1 MHLMS
6 SLVKVLAW
14 SLFTIFIVLVFIG
27 GFFIY
32 KVKYGFPVRF
42 ETVKPDIEFPTDR
55 KVNVLLFSKT
65 TGFRHDASIDAGKKA
80 FSEMAVKNDW
90 FLYETE
96 AGGVFNEEQLP
107 KFDVVIFNNST
118 GRVLND
124 EQQQLLENYVENGGM
139 LLGIHGAGD
148 DSHRWEWYEKNLIG
162 AKFSHHPIKN
172 QIQETDL
179 FLDPDVSPSLKQD
192 LPATWTHAD
201 EWYVFFSNPRIQ
213 GFRIIYT
220 IDGEKIDPNGN
231 IFLIR
236 NKNFGM
242 GKDHPVAWYKKIR
255 KGKTFYTSIGH
266 DASAWEQD
274 AFIQMLENAVKWSV
288 E

>member
-1 MHLMS
+1 MS

>member
-1 MHLMS
+1 MG
-6 SLVKVLAW
+6 KYIKILAW
-14 SLFTIFIVLVFIG
+14 IFFSMFIVIVFIG

-42 ETVKPDIEFPTDR
+42 ETVAPEIDFPLE
-55 KVNVLLFSKT
+55 KKIAVLLFSKT
-65 TGFRHDASIDAGKKA
+65 TGFRHDASIEAGKQA
-80 FSEMAVKNDW
+80 FSKMASANNW

-96 AGGVFNEEQLP
+96 SGGVFNKDQLS
-107 KFDVVIFNNST
+107 KFDVVVFNNST

-124 EQQQLLENYVENGGM
+124 EQQQLLENFVENGGM

-148 DSHRWEWYEKNLIG
+148 DSHRWDWYEKNLIG

-179 FLDPDVSPSLKQD
+179 FLEADVAPALKRD
-192 LPATWTHAD
+192 LPDTWTHAD

-231 IFLIR
+231 ILWIK

-242 GKDHPVAWYKKIR
+242 GEDHPVAWHKNVGN
-255 KGKTFYTSIGH
+255 GKTFYTSIGH
-266 DASAWEQD
+266 DASAWEQET
-274 AFIQMLENAVKWSV
+274 FLQMLENAVNWSV

>member
-1 MHLMS
+1 M
-6 SLVKVLAW
+6 AW
-14 SLFTIFIVLVFIG
+14 TVFSLFIALVFIG
-27 GFFIY
+27 GFLIY

-42 ETVKPDIEFPTDR
+42 ETLIPEIEFPKER
-55 KVNVLLFSKT
+55 KIKVLLFSKT

-124 EQQQLLENYVENGGM
+124 EQQQLLENYVEEGGM

-148 DSHRWEWYEKNLIG
+148 DSHRWDWYEENLIG

-179 FLDPDVSPSLKQD
+179 FLEPDISPSLKKG
-192 LPATWTHAD
+192 LPDTWAHAD

-213 GFRIIYT
+213 GFRIVYT
-220 IDGEKIDPNGN
+220 IDGEKIDPDGN
-231 IFLIR
+231 FFLIR
-236 NKNFGM
+236 SKNFGM
-242 GKDHPVAWYKKIR
+242 GKDHPVAWYKNIV

-266 DASAWEQD
+266 DASAWEHD

>member
-1 MHLMS
+1 M
-6 SLVKVLAW
+6 KKFIKIFAW
-14 SLFTIFIVLVFIG
+14 AVFSTFIILVFIG
-27 GFFIY
+27 SFLIY

-42 ETVKPDIEFPTDR
+42 ETVMPDIEFPTDR

-65 TGFRHDASIDAGKKA
+65 TGFRHDASIDAGKEA
-80 FSEMAVKNDW
+80 FAVMAVKDDW

-96 AGGVFNEEQLP
+96 SGGVFNEEQLS

-124 EQQQLLENYVENGGM
+124 KQQQVLENYVENGGM

-148 DSHRWEWYEKNLIG
+148 DSHRWEWYEQNLIG

-179 FLDPDVSPSLKQD
+179 YLEADISPSLKKD
-192 LPATWTHAD
+192 LPDTWTHAD

-213 GFRIIYT
+213 GFRIIYR

-231 IFLIR
+231 FFLIR

-242 GKDHPVAWYKKIR
+242 GKDHPVAWYKNIG

-266 DASAWEQD
+266 DASAWEHD

>member
-1 MHLMS
+1 MS
-6 SLVKVLAW
+6 RLVKVLAW

-42 ETVKPDIEFPTDR
+42 ETLIPEIEFPKER
-55 KVNVLLFSKT
+55 KIKVLLFSKT
-65 TGFRHDASIDAGKKA
+65 TGFRHEASIDAGKKA
-80 FSEMAVKNDW
+80 FSEMAKKNDW

-96 AGGVFNEEQLP
+96 AGGVFNEEQLS

-124 EQQQLLENYVENGGM
+124 EQQQLLENYVEEGGM

-148 DSHRWEWYEKNLIG
+148 DSHRWDWYEENLIG
-162 AKFSHHPIKN
+162 AKFSHHPLKN

-179 FLDPDVSPSLKQD
+179 FLEHDLSPSLKKGMPD
-192 LPATWTHAD
+192 TWTHSD

-213 GFRIIYT
+213 GFRIVYT
-220 IDGEKIDPNGN
+220 IDGEKIDPDGN
-231 IFLIR
+231 FFFIR

-242 GKDHPVAWYKKIR
+242 GKDHPVAWYKNIG

-274 AFIQMLENAVKWSV
+274 AFIQMLENAIFWST